1 MDLMSAKNAAFCC
14 FPQCTICNTF
24 LYKHCR
30 NGKFKKKREKEM
42 IELSLLYNVII
53 LQNTKGEVLL
63 HCKKF
68 YFKV

>member
-1 MDLMSAKNAAFCC
+1 MLHFVVFHNVLSATLFC
-14 FPQCTICNTF
+14 INTAEMGS
-24 LYKHCR
+24 L
-30 NGKFKKKREKEM
+30 KKKREKEM

-63 HCKKF
+63 HCKRF

>member
-1 MDLMSAKNAAFCC
+1 
-14 FPQCTICNTF
+14 
-24 LYKHCR
+24 
-30 NGKFKKKREKEM
+30 M